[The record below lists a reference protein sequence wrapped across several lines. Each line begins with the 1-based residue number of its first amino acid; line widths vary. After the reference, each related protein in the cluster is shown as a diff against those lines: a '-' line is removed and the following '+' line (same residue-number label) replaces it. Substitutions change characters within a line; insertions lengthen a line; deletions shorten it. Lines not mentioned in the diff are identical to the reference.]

1 MEKVKN
7 FFKKAVRVAANIVY
21 DVVKTGVSAFVFGLI
36 NAAIVVY
43 ALQKVHVM

>member
-7 FFKKAVRVAANIVY
+7 FFKKAGKIAANIAY
-21 DVVKTGVSAFVFGLI
+21 DIVKTGVNAFVFGLL